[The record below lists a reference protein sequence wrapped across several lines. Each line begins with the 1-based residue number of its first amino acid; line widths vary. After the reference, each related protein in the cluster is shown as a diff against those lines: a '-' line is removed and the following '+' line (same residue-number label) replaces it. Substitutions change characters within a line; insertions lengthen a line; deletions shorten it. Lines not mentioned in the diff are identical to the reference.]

1 MTKMINKMVFK
12 DWELQQ
18 SDSGNFKVVINL
30 IKVRNQFGG
39 NWNIEKAFRDRI
51 RNVDAYYNGG
61 DEPHISTEYAP
72 AKETLQHVKDV
83 LYIINQLNIWIDDE
97 NYIRMMDKDMLHK
110 KLTQKLYPIPE
121 KER

>member
-18 SDSGNFKVVINL
+18 SDSGNFRVVINL

-39 NWNIEKAFRDRI
+39 SWNIEKTFRDRI

-61 DEPHISTEYAP
+61 DEPHISTEYAS
-72 AKETLQHVKDV
+72 AKETLQYVKDV
-83 LYIINQLNIWIDDE
+83 LYIVNQLNIWIDDE